1 MKPTRDLTK
10 ALLMVLAVVAL
21 GALQPLGA
29 QSKKD
34 PKSYVQVTP
43 DAGTLQVGQQAQLRA
58 AVLDPVGFD
67 LAHRKV
73 TWRSS
78 DPSIATVNSTGLV
91 TALAPGAVTI
101 VAKSGAALGTAAITV
116 QSISSANTA
125 PILTIL
131 EPGDG
136 VSFRGRHRHHVQ
148 SQRWGPGRRRFESG
162 DCLDGRLGD

>member
-1 MKPTRDLTK
+1 MKLTRDLTK
-10 ALLMVLAVVAL
+10 ALLLVLAVLAL
-21 GALQPLGA
+21 GALEPLAA
-29 QSKKD
+29 QGKND

-43 DAGTLQVGQQAQLRA
+43 ATGTLQVGQQGQLRA

-116 QSISSANTA
+116 QSINEHGAD
-125 PILTIL
+125 PDD
-131 EPGDG
+131 PGTG
-136 VSFRGRHRHHVQ
+136 GWRLVPGRHRHHVQ
-148 SQRWGPGRRRFESG
+148 GQRRGHGRRRFESG